1 MEIVALDWDTDFCG
15 NKVGKI
21 VVQNNLI
28 DENLLLNNDYK
39 LLYLFSNE
47 ALSDELVKKYNLFLA
62 DEKIDLIT
70 QVSDLTLDKSPNE
83 NLEEL
88 TKLDENLL
96 DLTLQSG
103 HYSRFKIDPNFK
115 KNEFEKLYAV
125 WIEQSITH
133 KNAEK
138 VIGFLVN
145 NKVVGFVTIGLKNNA
160 YDIGLIAVDEAHRS
174 LKIGKQLLAYVF
186 NYAIS
191 KEINK
196 VTVTTQK
203 QNQGAMK
210 FYINNGFSV
219 NHTTYIYHLWK

>member
-1 MEIVALDWDTDFCG
+1 MEIINLDWDTNFFG
-15 NKVGKI
+15 FKVGKI
-21 VVQNNLI
+21 VLQNNLI
-28 DENLLLNNDYK
+28 DESLLVNNDYK
-39 LLYLFSNE
+39 LLYLFSNV

-70 QVSDLTLDKSPNE
+70 SISGLTFNKTPNE
-83 NLEEL
+83 NLVEL

-96 DLTLQSG
+96 DLAYQSG
-103 HYSRFKIDPNFK
+103 HYSRFKVDANFK
-115 KNEFEKLYAV
+115 NKEFEKLYCA

-138 VIGFLVN
+138 VMGFLVN
-145 NKVVGFVTIGLKNNA
+145 NKIVGFITIGLKNDA
-160 YDIGLIAVDEAHRS
+160 YCIGLIAVDETHRS

-186 NYAIS
+186 NYAKS
-191 KEINK
+191 KEISF
-196 VTVTTQK
+196 VTLTTQK

-210 FYINNGFSV
+210 FYLQNGFSI